1 MPDLNGIQ
9 IVNEISKL
17 MLINPP
23 KIILLSKF
31 MFNDNTEYKE
41 NSGISDF
48 LIKPVHFSNLNE
60 VTMRVIGNENYND
73 IESPPK
79 MSLTEKFQS
88 IRGASILIAEDN
100 EMNQEVV
107 MGLIEDFGFHIN
119 IANNGEEA
127 VNLVKKNVY
136 DIILMDMQMPV
147 MDGISAT
154 IEIRKNLKNNYL
166 PILAMTANAMQQDRE
181 KCANAGMNDHIAKP
195 IDPDELFNK
204 LLKWITRYKWIRC

>member
-1 MPDLNGIQ
+1 VLVVDDNANVRNIISGLLVNMSFNVAQIDCGKEALKMIEIAEKKGFPFDIIYLDLHMPDLNGIQ

-88 IRGASILIAEDN
+88 IRGASILIA
-100 EMNQEVV
+100 
-107 MGLIEDFGFHIN
+107 
-119 IANNGEEA
+119 
-127 VNLVKKNVY
+127 
-136 DIILMDMQMPV
+136 
-147 MDGISAT
+147 
-154 IEIRKNLKNNYL
+154 
-166 PILAMTANAMQQDRE
+166 
-181 KCANAGMNDHIAKP
+181 
-195 IDPDELFNK
+195 
-204 LLKWITRYKWIRC
+204 